1 MYKTLFELIFNTE
14 QLFANPIY
22 DYILVTVLTILFFGI
37 AFKAVGALYNLN
49 IISGSDAG
57 SFFHW
62 GIRLG
67 LVYLCIQVLIFI
79 KDNWQTISTI
89 LVVVVVLIIIPKA
102 ASLVKS

>member
-1 MYKTLFELIFNTE
+1 MYKTIFELIFNTE

-22 DYILVTVLTILFFGI
+22 DYILVTVLTIAFFGI
-37 AFKAVGALYNLN
+37 AFKIVGALYNLN

-67 LVYLCIQVLIFI
+67 LVYLCIQVLILI
-79 KDNWQTISTI
+79 RNNWQIISTA
-89 LVVVVVLIIIPKA
+89 LVAVVILIIVPKA
-102 ASLVKS
+102 ISLVKS